1 MNINI
6 FGFDLDISLKGIVNF
21 IISNR
26 VAFIPVIIYMILN
39 KLIPMYI
46 IIVIIGIYL
55 VLNQMTYNDEIK
67 NKLNELKTKLNNK

>member
-67 NKLNELKTKLNNK
+67 NELYELKTKLNNK